1 MVTFGGRCDNLY
13 SITLFINGGSNA
25 GPSIVSYRAQNHLFK
40 SSSLANNPNFSS
52 DQARILVHRTN
63 SHLVSVRT
71 CTKLCAISLLVGVV
85 VGYTLKRRVKR
96 WASKLLKRL
105 KDD

>member
-1 MVTFGGRCDNLY
+1 MEGVMQGLRSLVAEPKID
-13 SITLFINGGSNA
+13 SS
-25 GPSIVSYRAQNHLFK
+25 K
-40 SSSLANNPNFSS
+40 SSSLANSPNFSS
-52 DQARILVHRTN
+52 DQARILVRRTD